1 MANRSSITGT
11 LTDAASCLTE
21 EATEALGEAV
31 VDGLRERVDALKT
44 MADGA
49 EGEFLEYIEENTSEF
64 REMMR
69 QIHDAPYNRF
79 TIFHDSFDGFINDL
93 EEDIECVLDPNCP
106 EQHNGFIKLAAD
118 LADLFGWDLSE
129 EDYDQMSGN
138 NPCH

>member
-79 TIFHDSFDGFINDL
+79 TIFHDSFDGFITARNYRAQYSL
-93 EEDIECVLDPNCP
+93 PILPSQINRFSVLSQRKKWKKKVN
-106 EQHNGFIKLAAD
+106 
-118 LADLFGWDLSE
+118 
-129 EDYDQMSGN
+129 
-138 NPCH
+138 